1 MVDTLTIIRFGLA
14 CSLTVMRSAQGR
26 FRGEVYADSSSGQDH
41 REREGLPLHRS
52 KHATFVPSAHDCDYT
67 LVAIVIVLSTLLL
80 LTLSTFYVSL
90 MCTPMVQYCSKNVI
104 IAAAV
109 AVAVAFTVDVDDVV
123 AAVGVTVLDAWY
135 GTVTP
140 NDLGGII
147 LRTVEQFD
155 ASPTN

>member
-1 MVDTLTIIRFGLA
+1 
-14 CSLTVMRSAQGR
+14 
-26 FRGEVYADSSSGQDH
+26 
-41 REREGLPLHRS
+41 
-52 KHATFVPSAHDCDYT
+52 
-67 LVAIVIVLSTLLL
+67 
-80 LTLSTFYVSL
+80 

-123 AAVGVTVLDAWY
+123 AAVGVTLLDAWY
-135 GTVTP
+135 GTVAP